1 MTVGKAVLQ
10 TNITCPAYN
19 SDIIINELASSAVVF
34 PALNCMCNEKFKD
47 DLNQTERTFLSTV
60 GDKYAEHYHVCPAWI
75 KHPFLRSP
83 FPLPQNNVVN
93 CLSYGSSR
101 IILGFSTNGILH
113 MKFWLTPRI
122 KWIPGSMVSTMPS
135 SRTRVVLSEQRPG
148 SLILSVPCKKTFEQL
163 FFDPGSL

>member
-1 MTVGKAVLQ
+1 MSSIQ
-10 TNITCPAYN
+10 WWHHHQWTCVKC
-19 SDIIINELASSAVVF
+19 SCISGLKLHVQ
-34 PALNCMCNEKFKD
+34 KFKD
-47 DLNQTERTFLSTV
+47 DLNQTERAFLSTV

-83 FPLPQNNVVN
+83 SPLPQNNVVN
-93 CLSYGSSR
+93 CLSYDSSS

-113 MKFWLTPRI
+113 MKFWLTPRM